1 MDAIITVVRKA
12 IDASGMTD
20 KAVAERAGI
29 RPQNLSASLCG
40 RRRLL
45 ATEFIGLCRVLGISP
60 DDVINVS
67 KEAS

>member
-1 MDAIITVVRKA
+1 MDAIITVVQKA

-29 RPQNLSASLCG
+29 SPQNLSASLCG

-45 ATEFIGLCRVLGISP
+45 ATDFIGLCRVLGISP
-60 DDVINVS
+60 DDVLN
-67 KEAS
+67 EAKKAG